1 MRIHLCNEVVRDM
14 DFPSQCRFA
23 RECGYD
29 GLEVAPFTLGS
40 APHVLSTDRRRE
52 LRAIAAGEGVEIA
65 GLHWLLAVPAG
76 LSITSED
83 DAVAA
88 QTLQVGRRLVDLC
101 RELGGSYLVHGSPA
115 QRQLSP
121 GREAEGRGRATAYF
135 AAIAEAAESAGVSY
149 IVEPLARVDTALIS
163 SIEEALTLIREVGS
177 DALGTMVDCYAAASN
192 GEDVPA
198 LLQRWLPQ
206 GFIRH
211 LHFNDLNKRGPGQG
225 SLDFGSVLDKL
236 RRLDYSGTTAVEP
249 FLYLPDGPSCA
260 ARAIGYLRG
269 LLDAPLPGRPD
280 RRGM

>member
-1 MRIHLCNEVVRDM
+1 MRIYLCNEVVRDM

-40 APHVLSTDRRRE
+40 APHELSRDQRRE

-65 GLHWLLAVPAG
+65 GLHWLLSVPAG

-88 QTLQVGRRLVDLC
+88 QTLQVGQRLVDLC
-101 RELGGSYLVHGSPA
+101 CELGGSYLVHGSPA
-115 QRQLSP
+115 QRRLSP
-121 GREAEGRGRATAYF
+121 GREIEGRGRAIAYF
-135 AAIAEAAESAGVSY
+135 AAVAEAAESAGISY
-149 IVEPLARVDTALIS
+149 ILEPLARADTALINS
-163 SIEEALTLIREVGS
+163 VEEALTLIGEVGS
-177 DALGTMVDCYAAASN
+177 DALGTMIDCYAAASN

-206 GFIRH
+206 GVIRH
-211 LHFNDLNKRGPGQG
+211 LHFNDVNKRGPGEG
-225 SLDFGSVLDKL
+225 SLDFASILDML

-249 FLYLPDGPSCA
+249 FVYLPDGPCCA

-269 LLDAPLPGRPD
+269 LLDAPVAGRAD
-280 RRGM
+280 RGG